1 MKFNNFSSTPGRVM
15 VHIGLVLVQWF
26 KSSPCGPVMKLPL
39 LKNVWIRIRVRYNPR
54 NKTKFGLFQC
64 KYTLSKENMTVY
76 IIKRRIISLYFV
88 LSIQIWLFRWISK
101 GVGRH
106 QYVLNF
112 KHVWICSERG
122 GWYFS
127 KMSEIQKCLNYPRV
141 GVKSNWEFVPNF
153 PVFF

>member
-1 MKFNNFSSTPGRVM
+1 MKKTDENSQFQFGNCENPGGGSR
-15 VHIGLVLVQWF
+15 F
-26 KSSPCGPVMKLPL
+26 F
-39 LKNVWIRIRVRYNPR
+39 KNVWIRIRLKYNPR

-64 KYTLSKENMTVY
+64 KYTLLKKNMTFY
-76 IIKRRIISLYFV
+76 IIKRGRISLCFA
-88 LSIQIWLFRWISK
+88 LSIQIWLFRWISE

-127 KMSEIQKCLNYPRV
+127 KMSEIQKCLNYPR
-141 GVKSNWEFVPNF
+141 GGGSSLIGNLSQIF
-153 PVFF
+153 PFFLVTPPLIQLGTGDC

>member
-1 MKFNNFSSTPGRVM
+1 MGQIPKGGGVEKNRRKFPISIWELWKPRGGGSRF
-15 VHIGLVLVQWF
+15 F
-26 KSSPCGPVMKLPL
+26 
-39 LKNVWIRIRVRYNPR
+39 KNVWIRIRLKYNPR

-64 KYTLSKENMTVY
+64 KYTLLKKNMTFY
-76 IIKRRIISLYFV
+76 IIKRGRISLCFA
-88 LSIQIWLFRWISK
+88 LSIQIWLFRWISE

-127 KMSEIQKCLNYPRV
+127 KMSEIQKCLNYPRG
-141 GVKSNWEFVPNF
+141 GVKPNWEFLPNF